1 ARPHAARRPR
11 VPGRARFRHPAEP
24 GELASRRPGPVVAAR
39 PRYGDAGHR
48 RDPDPSLRGPLVTD
62 PQLRARRLR
71 DLREQRTRAARG
83 RPRLRR
89 LRDADRHPRAHL
101 RSVPARRS
109 GLRGCALGVL
119 WPLLVAAGP
128 PAPMP
133 PGGFA
138 GGITGLPRALD
149 VALGDVRGAGFDAL
163 RIFLRWDKIE
173 TVEGAPD
180 WTCKYVTH
188 ADLGRDADRDGAPD
202 PWPGIPCDGTPCG
215 CGYSAD
221 ERIAMAARDPHRLAV
236 LLTIVGTPA

>member
-1 ARPHAARRPR
+1 MSAA
-11 VPGRARFRHPAEP
+11 
-24 GELASRRPGPVVAAR
+24 ASRTTRCGSPFGHAS
-39 PRYGDAGHR
+39 DAGAGVR
-48 RDPDPSLRGPLVTD
+48 
-62 PQLRARRLR
+62 
-71 DLREQRTRAARG
+71 RTRRCVMLA
-83 RPRLRR
+83 
-89 LRDADRHPRAHL
+89 
-101 RSVPARRS
+101 V
-109 GLRGCALGVL
+109 

-188 ADLGRDADRDGAPD
+188 ADLDGASD
-202 PWPGIPCDGTPCG
+202 PWPGIPCDGTP
-215 CGYSAD
+215 
-221 ERIAMAARDPHRLAV
+221 
-236 LLTIVGTPA
+236 